1 MHFHF
6 NHSKVEVSGR
16 QNQKSFVDSLADL
29 GDNSDF
35 AFNCWIRTVESLL
48 VVLLGGL
55 NSRTTMSGR
64 NKMICRQNVKTE
76 LDLQFLAYSS

>member
-6 NHSKVEVSGR
+6 NRSKVEVSGR

-35 AFNCWIRTVESLL
+35 GFNCWTRTVGSLL

-55 NSRTTMSGR
+55 NSRTIMSGR
-64 NKMICRQNVKTE
+64 NKKICRQNVKTE